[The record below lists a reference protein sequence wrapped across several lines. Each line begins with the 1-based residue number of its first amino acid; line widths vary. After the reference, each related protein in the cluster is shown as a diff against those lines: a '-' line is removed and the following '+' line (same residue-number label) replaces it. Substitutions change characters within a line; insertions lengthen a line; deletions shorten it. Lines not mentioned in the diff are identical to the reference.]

1 MRPRVQP
8 CVDWQ
13 KAVGQQGE
21 LLLHR
26 GNNHDELYF
35 PTPPTARRRTG
46 FRRFPYRIR
55 QGEDILPAILCSP
68 VLTEGRVKNLAPAK
82 HNLLTCRIH

>member
-1 MRPRVQP
+1 MMNYTFQRH
-8 CVDWQ
+8 
-13 KAVGQQGE
+13 QQLE
-21 LLLHR
+21 
-26 GNNHDELYF
+26 
-35 PTPPTARRRTG
+35 RRTG